1 MHLKKKVAYATS
13 IAIPEI
19 LKDKEQFF
27 KDSLNEMKAIL
38 MREKVSAELVKI
50 LIGREV
56 SVVVVDLTT
65 LLYIGI
71 MYKFFMNIEGKSKI
85 KRLIFKFK

>member
-1 MHLKKKVAYATS
+1 
-13 IAIPEI
+13 
-19 LKDKEQFF
+19 
-27 KDSLNEMKAIL
+27 MKAIS

-56 SVVVVDLTT
+56 LVVVDPTT
-65 LLYIGI
+65 LLYIDI